1 MKSASRD
8 ARRRQADIE
17 RQARAWIR
25 LLASGQA
32 TLHDAEALKLW
43 CAASEA
49 HAAAFALELRFWNQ
63 VGPAAQQLQR
73 QTARASHERPVARAW
88 GRRAFLGTAL
98 GGTAAA
104 AIAAVVA
111 PPFGLWRSFDEW
123 DADYRTDTG
132 GRRQFGL
139 DRQVQ
144 VDMNTQTSI
153 ALRPDVAGAL
163 GMELI
168 TGEAAFEALAPDRK
182 VTVLAGAGKA
192 SASQAKF
199 ELRRTGSSVC
209 LTCVGG
215 EVALSHAGGEL
226 VLAPRQQVSYDREQ
240 VGAIQTID
248 PDETSAWRQG
258 ALVFRQTPLPAVVA
272 EINRYRRGHV
282 VLLDGKRGASAMSG
296 RFEIRDM
303 EKVLVQIERAFGL
316 NATRLPGNVVLL
328 S

>member
-1 MKSASRD
+1 M
-8 ARRRQADIE
+8 
-17 RQARAWIR
+17 
-25 LLASGQA
+25 
-32 TLHDAEALKLW
+32 

-49 HAAAFALELRFWNQ
+49 HAAAFALERRFWNQ

-73 QTARASHERPVARAW
+73 QTARASHARPAARAW

-104 AIAAVVA
+104 AIAAVA

-182 VTVLAGAGKA
+182 QAG
-192 SASQAKF
+192 
-199 ELRRTGSSVC
+199 RRRQGQRQP
-209 LTCVGG
+209 G
-215 EVALSHAGGEL
+215 EVRAASHRQQRSPDLRQRRGRAVARGRRAGPGAAPAGQLRPRAGG
-226 VLAPRQQVSYDREQ
+226 R
-240 VGAIQTID
+240 D
-248 PDETSAWRQG
+248 PDDRP
-258 ALVFRQTPLPAVVA
+258 R
-272 EINRYRRGHV
+272 
-282 VLLDGKRGASAMSG
+282 
-296 RFEIRDM
+296 
-303 EKVLVQIERAFGL
+303 
-316 NATRLPGNVVLL
+316 
-328 S
+328 

>member
-49 HAAAFALELRFWNQ
+49 HAAAFALERRFWNQ

-73 QTARASHERPVARAW
+73 QTARASHARPAARAW

-163 GMELI
+163 GMLI
-168 TGEAAFEALAPDRK
+168 TGERRG
-182 VTVLAGAGKA
+182 GAGGRA
-192 SASQAKF
+192 RPG
-199 ELRRTGSSVC
+199 ERRTGSS
-209 LTCVGG
+209 
-215 EVALSHAGGEL
+215 
-226 VLAPRQQVSYDREQ
+226 APDLRQ
-240 VGAIQTID
+240 
-248 PDETSAWRQG
+248 
-258 ALVFRQTPLPAVVA
+258 
-272 EINRYRRGHV
+272 RRGRAV
-282 VLLDGKRGASAMSG
+282 ARGGRSGASRS
-296 RFEIRDM
+296 RR
-303 EKVLVQIERAFGL
+303 R
-316 NATRLPGNVVLL
+316 
-328 S
+328 

>member
-49 HAAAFALELRFWNQ
+49 HAAAFALERRFWNQ

-73 QTARASHERPVARAW
+73 QGRRRPTSARLRAW
-88 GRRAFLGTAL
+88 GRRAFLGTTL

-168 TGEAAFEALAPDRK
+168 TGEAAFEALAPDRRSRCWP
-182 VTVLAGAGKA
+182 APARPAPARRSSSCAARAAA
-192 SASQAKF
+192 SA
-199 ELRRTGSSVC
+199 
-209 LTCVGG
+209 
-215 EVALSHAGGEL
+215 
-226 VLAPRQQVSYDREQ
+226 
-240 VGAIQTID
+240 
-248 PDETSAWRQG
+248 
-258 ALVFRQTPLPAVVA
+258 
-272 EINRYRRGHV
+272 
-282 VLLDGKRGASAMSG
+282 
-296 RFEIRDM
+296 
-303 EKVLVQIERAFGL
+303 
-316 NATRLPGNVVLL
+316 
-328 S
+328 

>member
-1 MKSASRD
+1 MVRGQRGAC
-8 ARRRQADIE
+8 RRL
-17 RQARAWIR
+17 RAGTAVLEPGGTR
-25 LLASGQA
+25 RA
-32 TLHDAEALKLW
+32 TV
-43 CAASEA
+43 
-49 HAAAFALELRFWNQ
+49 AAADGAG
-63 VGPAAQQLQR
+63 VP
-73 QTARASHERPVARAW
+73 RAPGCPRL

-168 TGEAAFEALAPDRK
+168 TGEAAFEALAPDRNH
-182 VTVLAGAGKA
+182 GAGRRRQGQRQPGEVRAA
-192 SASQAKF
+192 SHRQQ
-199 ELRRTGSSVC
+199 RR
-209 LTCVGG
+209 LTCVSG

-303 EKVLVQIERAFGL
+303 EKVLVQIERALWPDRHAAARQRRPAQLSAPRAGSWASRADLPAPCRFCAAKL
-316 NATRLPGNVVLL
+316 VLSMQTR
-328 S
+328 

>member
-1 MKSASRD
+1 M
-8 ARRRQADIE
+8 
-17 RQARAWIR
+17 
-25 LLASGQA
+25 
-32 TLHDAEALKLW
+32 
-43 CAASEA
+43 
-49 HAAAFALELRFWNQ
+49 
-63 VGPAAQQLQR
+63 
-73 QTARASHERPVARAW
+73 
-88 GRRAFLGTAL
+88 
-98 GGTAAA
+98 
-104 AIAAVVA
+104 A

-209 LTCVGG
+209 LTCVSARSRCRTRAANSPGAAPAG
-215 EVALSHAGGEL
+215 QLRPRAGG
-226 VLAPRQQVSYDREQ
+226 R
-240 VGAIQTID
+240 D
-248 PDETSAWRQG
+248 PDDRP
-258 ALVFRQTPLPAVVA
+258 R
-272 EINRYRRGHV
+272 
-282 VLLDGKRGASAMSG
+282 
-296 RFEIRDM
+296 
-303 EKVLVQIERAFGL
+303 
-316 NATRLPGNVVLL
+316 
-328 S
+328 

>member
-73 QTARASHERPVARAW
+73 QTARASHARPAARAW

-209 LTCVGG
+209 LTCVSG

-316 NATRLPGNVVLL
+316 TATRLPGNVVLL